1 MEQFWGLD
9 LAHSLFAIIDKTA
22 FGLISVLYHI
32 VMDLASAKIMS
43 SNVIED
49 LYTRMYTLLGIF
61 MLFRVTFSFVNYI
74 INPDSFLDKTKGVQ
88 NIIKNVII
96 VLIMIIITPFAF
108 DKLYELQD
116 AIIGYK
122 LIPKFIMG
130 ETTMDRTFS
139 ISPICSN
146 SAVVEDEGDYVSLL
160 VFKPFYQLDEAGETT
175 IKDGT
180 ASSRENNFISKYC
193 TSATDVSVSTY
204 LSSTIYNAV
213 TTDNYYFVNYRIF
226 IGTIVAIAVCLLF
239 ISYAFDFAIRTIK
252 LAFLQVIAPIP
263 IMSYIDPA
271 SGKNGMFS
279 KWLKQ
284 VASTWAS
291 LFIRLIALYFAIL
304 VITLFDTNVIKS
316 STSGEYMTWVM
327 LFILIGALMFAKQV
341 PKLIEELI
349 PSMKLGGGLELNP
362 FKRISKD
369 ALGGKALLGLGAAG
383 LGMAAGS
390 LSHLGYFAKE
400 KKNEFDDYRELNAAK
415 NRWKTYNDSINKRH
429 DAGQISDAQWK
440 RYGERADAKYDKAL
454 KAYEEKQ
461 SERKHRFSYKHP
473 ILSNVSQTLSGA
485 KMGYAAGSSVKMP
498 DLINIGKKTS
508 SGRSY
513 KDSYNIVDRAKEK
526 ATDFF
531 GVKNDSGTTSILAGD
546 IKKQEEILTR
556 INRNIEMMNRQ
567 FSDLGSKMGPLEFSK
582 AVSMGDD
589 GKYQLR
595 SGYGMGSGASAE
607 SRAFRDQLDAI
618 IKQMNSLETQ
628 RLATTKEIKR
638 LQKIKDKTPDGKK
651 S

>member
-61 MLFRVTFSFVNYI
+61 MLFKVTFSFVNYI

-116 AIIGYK
+116 AIINDQ

-130 ETTMDRTFS
+130 ETTMDRSFS

-160 VFKPFYQLDEAGETT
+160 VFKPFYQLDEAGEAT
-175 IKDGT
+175 IKDGA

-383 LGMAAGS
+383 LGMTAGS

-400 KKNEFDDYRELNAAK
+400 KKNEFDDKKELNAAK
-415 NRWKTYNDSINKRH
+415 NRWKTFNQNANRLH
-429 DAGQISDAQWK
+429 DAGKMSDAQWM
-440 RYGERADAKYDKAL
+440 RLGERADAKYDKAL

-485 KMGYAAGSSVKMP
+485 KMGYAAGSGGKMP
-498 DLINIGKKTS
+498 NLIDIGKKTS
-508 SGRSY
+508 AGRSY
-513 KDSYNIVDRAKEK
+513 KDSYNIVDRTKEK

-567 FSDLGSKMGPLEFSK
+567 FSDLGTKMGPTEFSK
-582 AVSMGDD
+582 AVSMNAD
-589 GKYQLR
+589 GKYELN
-595 SGYGMGSGASAE
+595 SGYNGTYLSDIKSI
-607 SRAFRDQLDAI
+607 LDN
-618 IKQMNSLETQ
+618 MNSLETQ